1 MKNRVQALLMARE
14 LEAYQAE
21 GPSKIAAMLCDLVK
35 QLEIYEQ
42 EVDSL
47 RDRVKSLEMDIMEQS
62 Q

>member
-14 LEAYQAE
+14 LEAYHAE

>member
-1 MKNRVQALLMARE
+1 MKNRIQALLMARE
-14 LEAYQAE
+14 LEAYHAE
-21 GPSKIAAMLCDLVK
+21 GPSKIATMLCDLVK

-47 RDRVKSLEMDIMEQS
+47 NERVKQLELDVMEQS

>member
-1 MKNRVQALLMARE
+1 MKNRIQALLMARE

-47 RDRVKSLEMDIMEQS
+47 RDRVKSLEMDLMEQS

>member
-1 MKNRVQALLMARE
+1 MKNRIQALLMARE
-14 LEAYQAE
+14 LEAYQAA
-21 GPSKIAAMLCDLVK
+21 GPSKIATMLCDLVK

-47 RDRVKSLEMDIMEQS
+47 RDRVKQLEFDVMEQI

>member
-1 MKNRVQALLMARE
+1 MKNRIQALLMARE
-14 LEAYQAE
+14 LEAYQAA
-21 GPSKIAAMLCDLVK
+21 GPSKIAGLLCDLVK

-47 RDRVKSLEMDIMEQS
+47 NERVKQLELDVMEQS